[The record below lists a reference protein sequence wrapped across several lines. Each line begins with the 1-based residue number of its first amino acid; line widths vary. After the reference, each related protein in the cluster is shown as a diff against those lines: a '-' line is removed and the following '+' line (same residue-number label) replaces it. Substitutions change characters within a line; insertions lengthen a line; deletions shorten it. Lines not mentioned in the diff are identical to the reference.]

1 MKNLASNIS
10 KLNLQNYNINDH
22 NTVEE
27 EYDSDFNDVN
37 ENLGDLINE
46 MDMFEYS
53 NIGLDCEE
61 NSNNPH
67 FFQLNTNAF
76 RSACYFSTILNET
89 DNIDDYI
96 LDLDSNFDDK
106 SVISMTTNITNEIQ
120 PSKIPKLTN
129 TTKFTSCVLIDNIN
143 GEIRSCGS
151 SKNLHCIKNI
161 LGTWEID
168 NEMVHNVDGDLASLG
183 VCYSHQMYDQ
193 TKLHV
198 KNAKG
203 TKDSSLGFINSRRCL
218 FCNINKSFYT
228 RRKQCD
234 QHFWMLVGRNLQ
246 VPCSGQYHYTSLT
259 NIHPILYPSLFNRKS
274 RYICTSCYEKHSGH
288 FHQRSGIKGKV
299 SVNCQEDSSHKD
311 DIIESLRLIGNWFL
325 YIAKYESPNFQA
337 ELSHEAINLL
347 QLLPSQRFNNTS

>member
-183 VCYSHQMYDQ
+183 VCYSHQ
-193 TKLHV
+193 
-198 KNAKG
+198 
-203 TKDSSLGFINSRRCL
+203 I
-218 FCNINKSFYT
+218 
-228 RRKQCD
+228 
-234 QHFWMLVGRNLQ
+234 
-246 VPCSGQYHYTSLT
+246 
-259 NIHPILYPSLFNRKS
+259 KS